1 MLKNHALC
9 VPEYGRAGVH
19 VSERR
24 DLDAMPPVLRAL
36 RFPALRSYLDA
47 RGLPADTPEIAT
59 GRALLLTGWERLLRG
74 TIECVDVHLR
84 NGWIVP
90 DIIELRVEGP
100 IAEAST
106 VFGSW
111 NHAFALDEVAM
122 VRCVDFGR
130 FRD

>member
-1 MLKNHALC
+1 MG
-9 VPEYGRAGVH
+9 EGRQ
-19 VSERR
+19 
-24 DLDAMPPVLRAL
+24 LDSIAPALRAL
-36 RFPALRSYLDA
+36 RYPVLEPYLDA
-47 RGLPADTPEIAT
+47 AGRDADTPEMAA
-59 GRALLLTGWERLLRG
+59 GRALLMTGWERLLRG

-90 DIIELRVEGP
+90 DIIELRLRGP

-106 VFGSW
+106 VFGAW
-111 NHAFALDEVAM
+111 NHAFALDEVGL